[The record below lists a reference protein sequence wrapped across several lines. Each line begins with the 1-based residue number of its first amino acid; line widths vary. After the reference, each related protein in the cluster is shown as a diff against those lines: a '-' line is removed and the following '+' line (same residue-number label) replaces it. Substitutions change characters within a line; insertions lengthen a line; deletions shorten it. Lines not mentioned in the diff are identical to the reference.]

1 MLQSLR
7 SIATRPLSVLRGRN
21 LAKDAVRLAPWIVF
35 GPITGV
41 MSEAAIAAYKNQ
53 RPVLAGLYVV
63 LNLGILAGMP
73 LATAALMAAH
83 H

>member
-1 MLQSLR
+1 MLQNLK
-7 SIATRPLSVLRGRN
+7 SIARRPLSALRSRN
-21 LAKDAVRLAPWIVF
+21 LAKDALRLAPWLVF

-53 RPVLAGLYVV
+53 RPVLAGFYVV
-63 LNLGILAGMP
+63 ANLGILAGMP

>member
-1 MLQSLR
+1 MQNLK
-7 SIATRPLSVLRGRN
+7 SIARRPLSALRSRN
-21 LAKDAVRLAPWIVF
+21 LAKDALRLAPWLVF

-53 RPVLAGLYVV
+53 RPVLAGFYVV
-63 LNLGILAGMP
+63 ANLGILAGMP

>member
-1 MLQSLR
+1 MLQNLK
-7 SIATRPLSVLRGRN
+7 SIARRPLSALRTRN
-21 LAKDAVRLAPWIVF
+21 LAKDALRLAPWLVF

-53 RPVLAGLYVV
+53 RPVLAGFYVV
-63 LNLGILAGMP
+63 ANVGILAGMP
-73 LATAALMAAH
+73 LATAALMAGH